1 MRRAAF
7 RFAVV
12 NLGCK
17 VNRVEAD
24 GFERLLAGR
33 GGAPS
38 SQAEA
43 DLIVVNTCTVT
54 GEAEKKT
61 RKAVRHALSANE
73 EAPVVVTGCAT
84 EIDAASYEALGSRV
98 TVVPKAV
105 MALYL
110 EEGAFPSRLPA
121 GGSPLDT
128 RAQRDDH
135 TAEEGELAAPERP
148 APSTGNRAAGLAA
161 PEGAEA
167 VLPADGRTRIGIKV
181 QDGCNQFC
189 TYCVIPYARGRVR
202 SRDKASVVEEVRSLV
217 KNGYQEV
224 VLTGIHLSSY
234 GIDFKETKED
244 LLSLI
249 LAVNEV
255 EGLKRIRLGSLEPRI
270 ITEEFVRTIS
280 GLEKIC
286 PHFHL
291 SLQSGCDETLKRMN
305 RRYTSDEYYEK
316 CSLLRKYFDKP
327 ALTTDVIV
335 GFPGETEEEFEKSRI
350 FVEKVSF
357 YETHIFKYSKREGT
371 KAASMEHQVPEQI
384 KTERSAVMLE
394 LSKRKQREYE
404 ENFIGKSVEVLVEEE
419 IIKDGRRYQT
429 GHTREYMKVAIEG
442 DKSLQNELLSVKIE
456 NHLQIIH

>member
-38 SQAEA
+38 PVAEA

-181 QDGCNQFC
+181 QDGCDNAC
-189 TYCVIPYARGRVR
+189 TYCIVHVARGRATSRNADEVVAEAVALARAGVR
-202 SRDKASVVEEVRSLV
+202 EI
-217 KNGYQEV
+217 
-224 VLTGIHLSSY
+224 VLTGI
-234 GIDFKETKED
+234 
-244 LLSLI
+244 
-249 LAVNEV
+249 N
-255 EGLKRIRLGSLEPRI
+255 LGSYDADGLDLADLCRRLLAETAELHAPGEPPCRFRI
-270 ITEEFVRTIS
+270 GSVEPMDVSMDLI
-280 GLEKIC
+280 GLLAEARGRLC
-286 PHFHL
+286 RHL
-291 SLQSGCDETLKRMN
+291 HLPLQSGSSKVLQEMGRPYDAE
-305 RRYTSDEYYEK
+305 EYRQLADY
-316 CSLLRKYFDKP
+316 LRAMVP
-327 ALTTDVIV
+327 EIALTTDIIV
-335 GFPGETEEEFEKSRI
+335 GFPGETEQDFENTCALARHVGFAKI
-350 FVEKVSF
+350 HVFP
-357 YETHIFKYSKREGT
+357 YSQREGT
-371 KAASMEHQVPEQI
+371 PAAERPDQVPPGEKAARAARLRTLTDELAAGD
-384 KTERSAVMLE
+384 RAARAGAVE
-394 LSKRKQREYE
+394 LA
-404 ENFIGKSVEVLVEEE
+404 LVE
-419 IIKDGRRYQT
+419 RP
-429 GHTREYMKVAIEG
+429 GHATTESYHEMPAPAGAAIG
-442 DKSLQNELLSVKIE
+442 SLVPVKIG
-456 NHLQIIH
+456 